1 MNRCVLD
8 KSKLTQCHVLRRA
21 YFSDLSL
28 LLLLLFLGNI
38 SKKLFRH
45 GKKSSVPK
53 YSIIVPGQQTH
64 QFE

>member
-8 KSKLTQCHVLRRA
+8 KSMLTQCHVLRRA

-28 LLLLLFLGNI
+28 LLLFLENI

>member
-28 LLLLLFLGNI
+28 LLLLFLENI
-38 SKKLFRH
+38 SKELFRH

>member
-28 LLLLLFLGNI
+28 LLLLFLENI

-45 GKKSSVPK
+45 GKKSS
-53 YSIIVPGQQTH
+53 YA
-64 QFE
+64 

>member
-28 LLLLLFLGNI
+28 LLFLENI

-45 GKKSSVPK
+45 GKKSS
-53 YSIIVPGQQTH
+53 TA
-64 QFE
+64 

>member
-28 LLLLLFLGNI
+28 LLLLFLENI

>member
-1 MNRCVLD
+1 MYRCVLD

-21 YFSDLSL
+21 YFSDLSSL
-28 LLLLLFLGNI
+28 SLFLENI

>member
-28 LLLLLFLGNI
+28 LLLFLENI

-45 GKKSSVPK
+45 GKKSS
-53 YSIIVPGQQTH
+53 TA
-64 QFE
+64 

>member
-28 LLLLLFLGNI
+28 LLLLFLLLYNI
-38 SKKLFRH
+38 YYYYYYKFRD
-45 GKKSSVPK
+45 GSPN
-53 YSIIVPGQQTH
+53 
-64 QFE
+64 

>member
-8 KSKLTQCHVLRRA
+8 MSKLTQCHVLRCA

-28 LLLLLFLGNI
+28 LLLFLENI

-45 GKKSSVPK
+45 GKKSS
-53 YSIIVPGQQTH
+53 TA
-64 QFE
+64 

>member
-8 KSKLTQCHVLRRA
+8 KSTLTQCHVLRRA

-28 LLLLLFLGNI
+28 LLLLFLENI

-45 GKKSSVPK
+45 GKKSS
-53 YSIIVPGQQTH
+53 TA
-64 QFE
+64 